1 MIGVVYIYLAY
12 HHQLSAKMA
21 RPTSL
26 NIAKKDI
33 LTLFS
38 EASQKIYSE
47 TEIARVLR
55 EKRHTWKLA
64 ESTKTSDF
72 ISFLGKHGDLKKY
85 HFRSEHYNRKI
96 TRYTWGKTSLYK
108 LALSIKQRAY
118 LCHAT
123 AVTLHGLAKLS
134 RKTIY
139 LNVEQSTK
147 PSGNGSLT
155 QSGIDRAFS
164 GRQRQSN
171 LIYTYNAS
179 SIVMIAG
186 KNTNRLGVEEIV
198 GPASETLQVTNLE
211 RTLIDIVVRP
221 AYAGGAAQV
230 LKAYRAAKARISVDR
245 LVAILKQLAYVYSY
259 HQPIG
264 FLMQKAGYPEN
275 GLARLRALGLNY
287 DFYLAHGL
295 QQPEYSKDWRLF
307 YPQDLG

>member
-1 MIGVVYIYLAY
+1 
-12 HHQLSAKMA
+12 MA
-21 RPTSL
+21 RPTNL
-26 NIAKKDI
+26 NRAKKDI
-33 LTLFS
+33 LSRFS
-38 EASQKIYSE
+38 EASQKVYSE

-55 EKRHTWKLA
+55 ENRNIWELA
-64 ESTKTSDF
+64 ESTRVLDF
-72 ISFLGKHGDLKKY
+72 ISFLEKDGKLKKY
-85 HFRSEHYNRKI
+85 QFRSKHYNLKI
-96 TRYTWGKTSLYK
+96 TRYSWGTASLYE

-118 LCHAT
+118 FCHAT

-147 PSGNGSLT
+147 PPGTSSLT
-155 QSGIDRAFS
+155 QGGIDRAFS

-186 KNTNRLGVEEIV
+186 KNTSRLGVEEIA
-198 GPASETLQVTNLE
+198 GPASETIPVTNLE

-221 AYAGGAAQV
+221 AYAGGTSQL
-230 LKAYRAAKARISVDR
+230 LKAYRTAKGRISVDR
-245 LVAILKQLAYVYSY
+245 LVAILKQLAYVYPY

-264 FLMQKAGYPEN
+264 FLMQKAGYPAS
-275 GLARLRALGLNY
+275 GLAQLSALGLNH

-307 YPQDLG
+307 YPKDLK